1 MKVFVAGGT
10 GVVGQR
16 LVPRLVDAGHD
27 VIATTRV
34 PRKAEELQRVGA
46 QPVVVDGLD
55 EQAVVEAVRR
65 AEPQVVVHEMT
76 ALAGNP
82 DMRRWDRWFAT
93 TNELRTRGT
102 NYLIHAARLAGARRF
117 IAQSFTGWP
126 NVREGGPVKTEADP
140 LDPKPPAAMRRSMEA
155 IRYLERAVSDAEDLE
170 GVVLRYGTLYG
181 PATMDDYTEMLRKR
195 RLPIIGDGA
204 GIWSFIHLDDAAG
217 ATVAA
222 LDRGDP
228 VTYNIVDDD
237 PAPVSEWIPYLAEL
251 VGAKPPRRIP
261 AWLARVA
268 AGEVP
273 VSMMT
278 RIRGS
283 SNAKAKRELGWEP
296 RYPSWRDGFRDSL
309 GETPAGSLRNAA

>member
-16 LVPRLVDAGHD
+16 LIPRLVDAGHD
-27 VIATTRV
+27 VVATTRS
-34 PRKAEELQRVGA
+34 PRKAEELRRVGA
-46 QPVVVDGLD
+46 QPAVVDGLD
-55 EQAVVEAVRR
+55 EQAVVDAVGR

-93 TNELRTRGT
+93 TNALRTRGT
-102 NYLIHAARLAGARRF
+102 DYLIRAARLAGARRL

-126 NVREGGPVKTEADP
+126 NVREGGRVKTEADP
-140 LDPKPPAAMRRSMEA
+140 LDPQPPAAMRQSLEA
-155 IRYLERAVSDAEDLE
+155 IRHLEREVGGAEGLD

-181 PATMDDYTEMLRKR
+181 PATMDDYAEMLHKR

-204 GIWSFIHLDDAAG
+204 GVWSFIHLDDAAA
-217 ATVAA
+217 ATVSA
-222 LDRGDP
+222 LDRGEPD
-228 VTYNIVDDD
+228 TYNIVDDD

-268 AGEVP
+268 AGEVA

-296 RYPSWRDGFRDSL
+296 RYPSWRDGFRDAL
-309 GETPAGSLRNAA
+309 GETPVGSLRDAA